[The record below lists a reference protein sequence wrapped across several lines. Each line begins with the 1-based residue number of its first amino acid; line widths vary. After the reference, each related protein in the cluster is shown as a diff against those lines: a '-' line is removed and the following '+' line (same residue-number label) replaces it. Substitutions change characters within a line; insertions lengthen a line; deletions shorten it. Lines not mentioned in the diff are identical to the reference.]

1 MLNTG
6 ASHAGVRERIIARE
20 VGPVADDLRLLD
32 VAELIALIKFEQF
45 ANVASLVTS
54 SIELSFAPETLGFGH
69 GGSVAVEWGKAPTL
83 IFDMEFHHQAVHAY
97 FRLFIE
103 HASAGVELDFVRFER
118 PSAIASEN
126 TSRLAAA
133 LKSARS
139 KPAR

>member
-6 ASHAGVRERIIARE
+6 IRHADVRERIIARA
-20 VGPVADDLRLLD
+20 VAPVADELRLLD

-54 SIELSFAPETLGFGH
+54 SIEMSFAPETLCAGL

-83 IFDMEFHHQAVHAY
+83 IFDLEFHHQAVHAY

-103 HASAGVELDFVRFER
+103 HALAGVQLDFVRFER
-118 PSAIASEN
+118 PSAMGSEN
-126 TSRLAAA
+126 TARLAAA
-133 LKSARS
+133 LNSARLAS
-139 KPAR
+139 PR